1 MSVICQFDKTEHESI
16 EALHKHLRRFKIKQ
30 ETYHMEYNPRFDM
43 LTGERI
49 PFKSYEQYITQ
60 EFKDKNSL
68 KKWLKLNP
76 DKGPKWAIEWLRRRK
91 EEKGLIYAPSQA
103 ELRSLFCPSMPYYDS
118 IGGYY
123 KIAES
128 LGFKT
133 RYTDEKPVFTP
144 LPADAAIIQDTR
156 EQKALIL
163 GVKTTCHKVDEG
175 DYALAAPHDQG
186 VYIERKSL
194 TDFISSLSAR
204 KVKKKGG
211 GEDSALDRI
220 ERELVRA
227 ADKGHYIVM
236 MVESDINTA
245 LGFDHLPHIK
255 QRTKVSSSYIFKN
268 LRDLLVKYP
277 LSFQVVFVNG
287 RVDAAQKLVKIFQL
301 GNQVRRID
309 LQNALEKE
317 IL

>member
-30 ETYHMEYNPRFDM
+30 ETYYTEYFPRRDM
-43 LTGERI
+43 LTNEPI
-49 PFKSYEQYITQ
+49 AFKSYEQYITQ
-60 EFKDKNSL
+60 EFKDKNNL

-91 EEKGLIYAPSQA
+91 EEKSLVYAPSQA

-123 KIAES
+123 KITES

-133 RYTDEKPVFTP
+133 RYTDEVPVFTP
-144 LPADAAIIQDTR
+144 LPADATIIQDTR
-156 EQKALIL
+156 EQKALVL

-186 VYIERKSL
+186 VYIERKGL
-194 TDFISSLSAR
+194 ADFIGTLSTR
-204 KVKKKGG
+204 KIKRKD
-211 GEDSALDRI
+211 GEDSAMDRFD
-220 ERELVRA
+220 RELARA

-255 QRTKVSSSYIFKN
+255 QRTKVSSAYIFKN

-301 GNQVRRID
+301 GNQVRHID